1 MGSKHNDKKR
11 KKQHDNTQNQ
21 CQVPEQHIQVVEL
34 EDNKKIVEKEHKKIK
49 KTETVDIKIKN
60 NDKKRKKQRLN
71 PQNQGQVPEPQ
82 IQVVEFEDKEKIVEK
97 EHKKVK
103 KRKTIDIKI
112 QTINESSDK
121 MSPVVGYFPNSF
133 DPCKDSEPPEVNLYR
148 TLEEKSRMQV
158 VVNVKGSDV
167 SFVGTNY
174 SGEAAN
180 TQLCTYALG
189 VLDKHTHTLKILP
202 IAANEIFRLEPKIAK
217 SESTQDEDDATQ
229 DEAREKFK
237 DEVTVEE
244 KINKRRL
251 TDVMYST
258 KKTRNKIKKS
268 GLLHQKEDPGSKH
281 DLEKVLEEVK
291 VNAKALDAGATNA
304 RNIPFYDTAAST
316 PEKAYPL
323 EKIIEKGEWDYLSD
337 LLNYISQG
345 AEVTPDAYP
354 TFVCSRVHKL
364 ENIKDEYEKS
374 KVAAVLQYI
383 THLIKY
389 KNKHSGDHKKS
400 VNNHKFPSILEAKL
414 RTMFELNSG
423 RLAAEKRNLL
433 ISHVLVLTLYV
444 DGYRSDTADIARDLK
459 MSPVELRTHYGNLGC
474 KFLLKKSASFATLTV
489 PLKLKELRGKKKRKS

>member
-21 CQVPEQHIQVVEL
+21 YHVPEQHIQVVEL

-71 PQNQGQVPEPQ
+71 PQNQGLVPEPQ
-82 IQVVEFEDKEKIVEK
+82 IQVVEFEDNEKIVEK
-97 EHKKVK
+97 EHKKVT

-121 MSPVVGYFPNSF
+121 MSPVVGYFPSSF

-158 VVNVKGSDV
+158 VVNVKGSD
-167 SFVGTNY
+167 
-174 SGEAAN
+174 
-180 TQLCTYALG
+180 
-189 VLDKHTHTLKILP
+189 
-202 IAANEIFRLEPKIAK
+202 IFRLEPKIAK

-237 DEVTVEE
+237 DDVTVEE

-291 VNAKALDAGATNA
+291 VNAKALDAGTTNA
-304 RNIPFYDTAAST
+304 RNIPFYDTSAST

-354 TFVCSRVHKL
+354 TFVCSRIHKL

-389 KNKHSGDHKKS
+389 KNKHSGDRNKS

-423 RLAAEKRNLL
+423 RLSAEKRNLL

-444 DGYRSDTADIARDLK
+444 DGYRSDTSDIARDLK